1 MLLALVG
8 ENLTLRLDELDP
20 MIDILDPTWI
30 VPMHYNLA
38 PLTAGM
44 TTLDVFLERRS
55 RHPLIFPRHH
65 TVTFPLPAG
74 GLGRPTIV
82 VLEPSAYQP
91 THA

>member
-8 ENLTLRLDELDP
+8 EHLTLELDELDP
-20 MIDILDPTWI
+20 MIEFLDPTWI
-30 VPMHYNLA
+30 VPMHYNLP

-44 TTLDVFLERRS
+44 TRVDEFLKRRS
-55 RHPLIFPRHH
+55 GDPVILARHN

-82 VLEPSAYQP
+82 VLDPAGYEPS
-91 THA
+91 